1 MFLLSAE
8 EMRKIDALA
17 VSSGIPSEVLM
28 ENAATATVYEIL
40 KHNPEKVIIFAGKGQ
55 NAGDGF
61 AIARR
66 LFVKK
71 VPVEVITLFSE
82 TDLSGAAAVN
92 FSAIKSLGVVIKPFS
107 NNDDY
112 SCCVAVDCILGT
124 GAKGEVSGVVADA
137 INVINNL
144 SAFVVSADI
153 PSGISA
159 TSGEVLGAAVR
170 ADKTVTYGFLK
181 TGLYSPLSAD
191 YVGEIVLDDVSIP
204 ENSNI
209 LNNVDTFLTTDKD
222 VYFPKSLPSSHKG
235 TNGRILIAGG
245 SEGMCGAVFMAADA
259 AIKMGGGLIT
269 CATEKALMPIFM
281 SRLYSAMCTDIEKVD
296 FSLYDTV
303 LIGNGMGQSDKKYDI
318 LEQAIL
324 NTRTNLII
332 DADGLNLLSKDINLL
347 KKSKCNVFL
356 TPHIVEFSR
365 LSGIPKNDV
374 LKNRIFLAKEF
385 ANEYGVWLILK
396 SAYTTVASDSGYAYI
411 NSTGNEGMAKGG
423 SGDVLAGM
431 LAGAANKYPNPTD
444 AARSIC
450 YIHSLAGDFAA
461 EKNGKVSMSP
471 FDIIKNI
478 PPAIKF
484 LNQCM

>member
-28 ENAATATVYEIL
+28 ENAATATVCEIL
-40 KHNPEKVIIFAGKGQ
+40 KQNPQKVIIFAGKGQ

-71 VPVEVITLFSE
+71 VPVEVVTLFDE
-82 TDLSGAAAVN
+82 AALSGAAAVN
-92 FSAIKSLGVVIKPFS
+92 FAAIKSIGVTIKPFS
-107 NNDDY
+107 KSDDY
-112 SCCVAVDCILGT
+112 SCTVAVDCILGT
-124 GAKGEVSGVVADA
+124 GARGEVSGIVADA
-137 INVINNL
+137 INTINNL
-144 SAFVVSADI
+144 STFIVSADI

-159 TSGEVLGAAVR
+159 TSGEVLGRAVK

-181 TGLYSPLSAD
+181 AGLYSPLSAD
-191 YVGEIVLDDVSIP
+191 YIGEIILDDVSIP
-204 ENSNI
+204 ENSDV
-209 LNNVDTFLTTDKD
+209 LQNVTTHLLTKED
-222 VYFPKSLPSSHKG
+222 VFFPNTIPSSHKG

-259 AIKMGGGLIT
+259 AIKTGGGLIT
-269 CATEKALMPIFM
+269 CAAEKELLPIFM

-318 LEQAIL
+318 LEKAL
-324 NTRTNLII
+324 LDASGNLII
-332 DADGLNLLSKDINLL
+332 DADGLNLLSKNINLL
-347 KKSKCNVFL
+347 KKKKSNVFL

-365 LSGIPKNDV
+365 LSGISKEEI
-374 LKNRIFLAKEF
+374 LKNRIELAKEF
-385 ANEYGVWLILK
+385 AREYGIQLILK
-396 SAYTTVASDSGYAYI
+396 SAYTTVATPKGDAYI
-411 NSTGNEGMAKGG
+411 ISAGNEGMAKGG

-431 LAGAANKYPNPTD
+431 LAGAVRKYENATD
-444 AARSIC
+444 ASKSIC
-450 YIHSLAGDFAA
+450 FIHSLAGDFAA
-461 EKNGKVSMSP
+461 ERQGKVSMSP
-471 FDIIKNI
+471 CDIIENI
-478 PPAIKF
+478 PSAIKF
-484 LNQCM
+484 LK